1 MTGTLQSPNYPRRY
15 PDGQYCSWRITVSAA
30 QQIYLTFTNFS
41 LQNENNTDGLY
52 VYDGENATGK
62 VLGVYYGGHPP
73 PKEGIYSSSNHMFVI
88 FKSDKNGSYT
98 GFSASYTAFNCSS
111 TNSAMATTSTAR
123 IPVVTP
129 PPSVY
134 HTRPHS
140 LVITSSAAQQKITSS
155 ARVVKMTSPITDYV
169 MTSLKSWSSKA
180 ELTIAKSIT
189 ELAMTS
195 FISKEKITP
204 SKTQTVITSS
214 VTCSAAE
221 STGMNGKHH

>member
-1 MTGTLQSPNYPRRY
+1 MNGTFQSPNYPRTY
-15 PDGQYCSWRITVSAA
+15 PDGQYCSWRITVSPA
-30 QQIYLTFTNFS
+30 QQIHLAFTNFS

-111 TNSAMATTSTAR
+111 KYSSMATTATSR

-140 LVITSSAAQQKITSS
+140 LVITSPAAQQKITSS
-155 ARVVKMTSPITDYV
+155 ARVVKMTSPITDYA
-169 MTSLKSWSSKA
+169 MTSYKSWSSKA
-180 ELTIAKSIT
+180 ELTIAKTIT
-189 ELAMTS
+189 DLVMRS
-195 FISKEKITP
+195 FISKQKITP
-204 SKTQTVITSS
+204 SKTQTVITTSL
-214 VTCSAAE
+214 TGPAAE
-221 STGMNGKHH
+221 STGMSGKH